1 MATSSVTAIA
11 PAGVRTGREKVLR
24 EGTDMAKDLF
34 NNDTK
39 EKETLREQYGA
50 NPFSVFDTK
59 EQGWR
64 DRKQWWNSKG
74 ILPPLEPMQSKS
86 QVNMPD
92 DKFIKS
98 ASVFDPVLC
107 ELMYRWYCP
116 DGGTIIDPFAGG
128 SVRGIV
134 AGAMGY
140 RYTGIDIRPEQVAS
154 NIDQAAQILPEDKQ
168 PKWISGSS
176 NVVLA
181 EMEIGKREFDM
192 LFTCPPYFNLE
203 VYSDIEGDLSNME
216 WPAFLATFRSII
228 RKGCNLL
235 KKDAMAVIVVGE
247 VRARNGSLY
256 GLVPAT
262 VKAFTDCGMK
272 YYKEAVLETPLVSA
286 QKRASSCMKHGKL
299 VKVHQNV
306 LMFKKPY

>member
-1 MATSSVTAIA
+1 MNRQESNDKDIFGNATTS
-11 PAGVRTGREKVLR
+11 R
-24 EGTDMAKDLF
+24 
-34 NNDTK
+34 
-39 EKETLREQYGA
+39 ETLREQFGA
-50 NPFSVFDTK
+50 NPFTVFDTK
-59 EQGWR
+59 EQTWR
-64 DRKQWWNSKG
+64 ERKQWWNNKG
-74 ILPPLEPMQSKS
+74 ILPPLEPLQAKS
-86 QVNMPD
+86 VVNMPD
-92 DKFIKS
+92 DKFVKS
-98 ASVFDPVLC
+98 TSVFDPVLC

-116 DGGTIIDPFAGG
+116 EGGTVIDPFAGG

-134 AGAMGY
+134 A
-140 RYTGIDIRPEQVAS
+140 ES
-154 NIDQAAQILPEDKQ
+154 KQ
-168 PKWISGSS
+168 PEYISGSS

-181 EMEIGKREFDM
+181 EMEMAKRSFDM
-192 LFTCPPYFNLE
+192 LFTCPPYYNLE

-272 YYKEAVLETPLVSA
+272 YYNEAVLETPLVSA

>member
-1 MATSSVTAIA
+1 MATSSVMAIA
-11 PAGVRTGREKVLR
+11 PAGVRTGREKVLMG
-24 EGTDMAKDLF
+24 GTDMAKDLF

-59 EQGWR
+59 EQTWR
-64 DRKQWWNSKG
+64 ERKQWWNNKG
-74 ILPPLEPMQSKS
+74 ILPPLEPMKAKS
-86 QVNMPD
+86 MVNMPD

-98 ASVFDPVLC
+98 ASTFDPVLC

-116 DGGTIIDPFAGG
+116 EGGAIIDPFAGG
-128 SVRGIV
+128 AVRGIV
-134 AGAMGY
+134 AGSLGY

-154 NIDQAAQILPEDKQ
+154 NIDQAAHILPEAKQ
-168 PKWISGSS
+168 PEWIAGSS
-176 NVVLA
+176 NVVLT
-181 EMEIGKREFDM
+181 EMGMQERTFDM

-216 WPAFLATFRSII
+216 WPSFRATYRSII
-228 RKGCNLL
+228 SKACSLL

-247 VRARNGSLY
+247 IRQRNGNLY
-256 GLVPAT
+256 GFVPMT
-262 VKAFTDCGMK
+262 IQAFEEVGMR
-272 YYKEAVLETPLVSA
+272 YYNEAVLETPVVSA
-286 QKRASSCMKHGKL
+286 QKRASSTMKYGKL

-306 LMFKKPY
+306 LMFKKSY